1 MAYTSGFFNA
11 QELSPGVYDRVYNA
25 SDWASFFAS
34 WISNGV
40 FPTNNETGLSVTP
53 GTGLSV
59 SIGVGSAFI
68 NGYRIINVGPE
79 IVTLAPANP
88 TDSRIDNIVA
98 QLSIPNRIIT
108 LEVITGTPASP
119 PIAPTPTQTDTTF
132 QLVLAQVTIPP
143 KATSITTADITDTRD
158 NPQLCGWASATGT
171 ESIQLA
177 KILTQLQTIQNNI
190 VQGSP
195 TLSYQST
202 QEDADLL
209 CNINSWVFSVNEQ
222 TQLKI
227 YATEI
232 CLQGGEMQNVI
243 YPLAFNRCAFPFLTP
258 SGVKAIGGGW
268 EVPGSATQNLY
279 GKDAAIPGS
288 STTGCLII
296 NPNPNPGAFFLFVIG
311 Y

>member
-11 QELSPGVYDRVYNA
+11 KELSPGVYDRVYNA
-25 SDWASFFAS
+25 SDWATFFAS

-40 FPTNNETGLSVTP
+40 FPTNNQTGLSVTP
-53 GTGLSV
+53 GTGLNV
-59 SIGVGSAFI
+59 NIGIGSAFI
-68 NGYRIINVGPE
+68 NGYSIHNDSTE
-79 IVTLAPANP
+79 TVTLAAANP

-108 LEVITGTPASP
+108 LEVITGTPAATP
-119 PIAPTPTQTDTTF
+119 VAPTPMQTDTTF
-132 QLVLAQVTIPP
+132 QLVLAQVTVPAN
-143 KATSITTADITDTRD
+143 ATTIIADNISDTRD
-158 NPQLCGWASATGT
+158 NAQLCGWASATGT

-177 KILTQLQTIQNNI
+177 KILSELQTIQSNI
-190 VQGSP
+190 VNGSP

-232 CLQGGEMQNVI
+232 CLQGGEMQNVT
-243 YPLAFNRCAFPFLTP
+243 YPIAFNRCAFPMLTP
-258 SGVKAIGGGW
+258 SGVKAIDGGW
-268 EVPGSATQNLY
+268 EVPGSATNNLY

-288 STTGCLII
+288 SNTGCLII
-296 NPNPNPGAFFLFVIG
+296 NPNPNPGAFFLLVVG